1 MSRENSKAFALSYM
15 SAVSKK
21 HFFFFALFAIL
32 SLGLDQYTKFI
43 MLDGFSWESEALS
56 IGGEALVY
64 NTGVA
69 FSMFAFL
76 THYLK
81 YIQILLLCFLFAG
94 AICSDFF
101 VKHYVPFGVLIGA
114 GISNILDRFM
124 YGGVVDYIYWHYWFN
139 FAIFNLADVLID
151 VSVVVIF
158 WQIFREKKRQ
168 KVEGKMSA
176 H

>member
-1 MSRENSKAFALSYM
+1 MFKENSKAFALSYIRTI
-15 SAVSKK
+15 SKK
-21 HFFFFALFAIL
+21 HLIFFALFVVL

-43 MLDGFSWESEALS
+43 MLEGFSWESEALS

-76 THYLK
+76 AHYLK
-81 YIQILLLCFLFAG
+81 YIQILFLCLLFVG

-101 VKHYVPFGVLIGA
+101 IKHCMPFGVLIGA
-114 GISNILDRFM
+114 GISNILDRFL

-151 VSVVVIF
+151 ISVVVIL
-158 WQIFREKKRQ
+158 WQIFTERKNKKV
-168 KVEGKMSA
+168 K
-176 H
+176 